1 VTIEVSRTVAQPP
14 SRKTSQNLAWKPLSP
29 AQAQAIELLLLGHT
43 DSDMAARLD
52 RDRATIAQ
60 WRTAHPLFQATLARR
75 RAEMW
80 EAPQHKLL
88 ALALK
93 AVENLGQAIDGGDVP
108 ASLALLK
115 CLGLWGVA
123 PVLGEQDPHTRLR
136 AQARAQVSREGVLED
151 PRLEALKQLA
161 NPHWAERLAA
171 AQEALEQEHMDGTP

>member
-1 VTIEVSRTVAQPP
+1 MAQPP
-14 SRKTSQNLAWKPLSP
+14 SRKTSQNPTWKPLSP
-29 AQAQAIELLLLGHT
+29 AQEQAIELLLLGHT
-43 DSDMAARLD
+43 DSDVAAALD

-80 EAPQHKLL
+80 EAPQQKLL

-93 AVENLGQAIDGGDVP
+93 AAENLGQAIEAGDVP

-123 PVLGEQDPHTRLR
+123 PAPGEQDPHALLR
-136 AQARAQVSREGVLED
+136 AQAKAQVAREGVHENPQLEM
-151 PRLEALKQLA
+151 LTQLA
-161 NPHWAERLAA
+161 NPRWAERLAA
-171 AQEALEQEHMDGTP
+171 AQEALEREYLDEAP